1 MRAAVLQ
8 GPDLPL
14 AVTEVDEPVPGDGDL
29 LLRVDAC
36 GICGSDIHIADALP
50 LPGLVLGHEFC
61 GTVEAVGGGVEGW
74 AVGDRAAGLPLSTCG
89 RCAACLSGRPRKC
102 ATAQMIGIERPGAF
116 AELVAI
122 PAASAFRLPRGLD
135 ARHGALVEPL
145 AVGLHTVDRAGI
157 SPGDDVLVLGGGP
170 VGLAVALWLQHLGA
184 REVGLSDPVA
194 SRRDLAAQL
203 GATATFD
210 PGAGDVGAAFAEV
223 AGAPPAV
230 VIECVGVPGLIQHAC
245 DLVAIDG
252 TVVVAGVCIGDDQ
265 LVPLVPLQKE
275 IDLRF
280 AFYYRTRDWDL
291 TLRALDDRRID
302 PLPLVTHEIDLDAVP
317 ERFAA
322 LAHPTTECKVLI
334 RP

>member
-1 MRAAVLQ
+1 MRAAVIQ
-8 GPDLPL
+8 GPGLPL
-14 AVTEVDEPVPGDGDL
+14 VVAEVDDAVPSDGEL
-29 LLRVDAC
+29 LLRIDAC
-36 GICGSDIHIADALP
+36 GICGSDLHIAEALP

-61 GTVEAVGGGVEGW
+61 GTVEGIGAGVEGW
-74 AVGDRAAGLPLSTCG
+74 EIGDRAAGMPLATCG

-102 ATAQMIGIERPGAF
+102 PTAQMIGIERPGAF
-116 AELVAI
+116 AEAVAI
-122 PAASAFRLPRGLD
+122 PADSAWRLPSSLD

-170 VGLAVALWLQHLGA
+170 VGLAVAIWLQHLGA

-194 SRRDLAAQL
+194 SRRELAERL

-210 PGAGDVGAAFAEV
+210 PTAVDVGAAFTEAT
-223 AGAPPAV
+223 GALPAV

-245 DLVAIDG
+245 DVVALDG
-252 TVVVAGVCIGDDQ
+252 TVVVAGVCLQPDD
-265 LVPLVPLQKE
+265 LTPLVPLQKE
-275 IDLRF
+275 IDIRF
-280 AFYYRTRDWDL
+280 AFYYRSSDWDL

-302 PLPLVTHEIDLDAVP
+302 PLPLVTHEITLDDVP
-317 ERFAA
+317 TSFAA
-322 LAHPTTECKVLI
+322 LHHPTTESKVLI